1 MSNIIIIDTLATSVK
16 GMSVQ
21 AYRKDEGWSR
31 DHVFQRAVIDES
43 HESHAELVSI
53 TEKAKQAKATVEMLF
68 NAWVEG
74 NEHLK
79 GSLGHDLAMWVNKIA
94 HDGYDSVTWSD
105 IIDVGERKVIRSQF
119 KHLAKSDCAKL
130 FRLYKRKE
138 CELKDKINAD
148 AIKFVDAHVT
158 EEVNKLKEQ
167 IRSMIIVAFC
177 DANYAG
183 AEVHDLRQNSYST
196 GWTINYAI
204 LHDDF
209 MLNLDQIAEREARG
223 QDKVASTSLILSVAF
238 EGDGRQNYRSGAKD
252 CSISEVSIGHVKKH
266 IDENQKEVRYIVEED
281 TVRIR
286 NGNSDVRFH
295 TQDAKQLKRVRFL
308 LNALLHLMSIKHTS
322 VWARQDWMNDVL
334 IIK

>member
-1 MSNIIIIDTLATSVK
+1 MSNINIIDTLATSVQ

-21 AYRKDEGWSR
+21 AYKRDEGWSR
-31 DHVFQRAVIDES
+31 EHVFQRAVIDES
-43 HESHAELVSI
+43 HEHYAELVSLG
-53 TEKAKQAKATVEMLF
+53 EKAKNAKATVELLF

-74 NEHLK
+74 NQHLVA
-79 GSLGHDLAMWVNKIA
+79 SLGHDHSIWVNKIA

-105 IIDVGERKVIRSQF
+105 IIDVGHRKAIRAMF
-119 KHLAKSDCAKL
+119 KHLAKSDCAQI
-130 FRLYKRKE
+130 FRAYKRKD
-138 CELKDKINAD
+138 CELKDKINAQ
-148 AIKFVDAHVT
+148 AIKFVDAHVV

-196 GWTINYAI
+196 GHTINYAI

-209 MLNLDQIAEREARG
+209 MLSLDQIAEREARG

-238 EGDGRQNYRSGAKD
+238 EGDGRQNYHSGAKD
-252 CSISEVSIGHVKKH
+252 CSIREVSIGHVKKH
-266 IDENQKEVRYIVEED
+266 INEHQQEVRYIVEED
-281 TVRIR
+281 TIRIR

-308 LNALLHLMSIKHTS
+308 LDALCHLMSIKHTS